1 MRLSRRAFLR
11 LAMLSGIGASLAYG
25 EQASRPV
32 GLVTFY
38 RWYAA
43 GQRRR
48 LLDPPATVALQQV
61 PSYGGDLLAR
71 LRDGWQL
78 GRLPEVAGKRVLVK
92 PNLVDQVEGR
102 AIHTHPQLVGALV
115 DLLREMGAASIVVGD
130 GPAFR
135 RDGLAVAA
143 ESGLMAELTA
153 RDVPFVDLNYDD
165 PAPVP
170 VSSGWFRS
178 DTVLWLPASLRTAD
192 LVISVPKL
200 KTHHWATVSL
210 AMKNLFG
217 VVPGIRYG
225 WPKNILHINGI
236 HASILA
242 LLPLMPPT
250 LGIVDGIVGM
260 EGDGPLY
267 GTPVQHGVLAFSADL
282 VALDFTCTRLIGL
295 DPARVPYLRA
305 AVWSGLGQ
313 GDKIILTGTPFA
325 RLQRRYE
332 PPPVL
337 ETLTG

>member
-1 MRLSRRAFLR
+1 MRLSRRALLR
-11 LAMLSGIGASLAYG
+11 LAMLGSIGASLAYG
-25 EQASRPV
+25 EQATRPV
-32 GLVTFY
+32 GLIAFY
-38 RWYAA
+38 RWYLA

-48 LLDPPATVALQQV
+48 LFDPPATVALQRV
-61 PSYGGDLLAR
+61 PSYDGDLVAP
-71 LRDGWQL
+71 LRAGWRA
-78 GRLPEVAGKRVLVK
+78 GGLPAVAGKRVLIK
-92 PNLVDQVEGR
+92 PNLVDQVEAR
-102 AIHTHPQLVGALV
+102 PIHTNPRLVGALV
-115 DLLREMGAASIVVGD
+115 DLLREMGAAAIAVGD

-143 ESGLMAELTA
+143 EAGLRAELAA

-178 DTVLWLPASLRTAD
+178 DSVLWLPASVRTAD

-210 AMKNLFG
+210 SMKNLFG
-217 VVPGIRYG
+217 VVPGVRYG

-250 LGIVDGIVGM
+250 VGIVDGIVGM

-267 GTPVQHGVLAFSADL
+267 GTPVSHGVLAFGADL
-282 VALDFTCTRLIGL
+282 VALDFACTRLIGL
-295 DPARVPYLRA
+295 DPDRVPYLKA
-305 AVWSGLGQ
+305 AAWSGLGQ
-313 GDKIILTGTPFA
+313 GDKVIFAGAPFTGL
-325 RLQRRYE
+325 RRRYA
-332 PPPVL
+332 PPPVM
-337 ETLTG
+337 EMLTG